1 MHNSLRN
8 IGLIA
13 RREYLQRVRT
23 KAFLFTT
30 LLVPLLTAGF
40 TVAPMYFATTQFG
53 GEKSVVVV
61 SDDPAL
67 AKQFQSKLQSAP
79 QQEGAKTDSAKLNYD
94 VSIESEPNAET
105 RSRLDAA
112 LANQSIY
119 AYVWLTRAALE
130 EGRVEFH
137 TRNGA
142 DLFGRAH
149 VEEAVNFVAI
159 QNRLASRGVSNLDVS
174 ALLKPVDLE
183 TVKAGGGKSNSDKT
197 YLFGFILV
205 FAMYMPVVIQVVAV
219 MRSVIEEKTSRV
231 MEVMLATVTP
241 KELMAGKIIGVG
253 GVGLTQVLIWSI
265 LGLAV
270 AFSSAAAS
278 GLLQGVN
285 FSGAMIAYFI
295 IFYLLGYLL
304 YSAFAAALGA
314 AVNSEE
320 EAQQLQ
326 FFVMLPLILSMMLLG
341 VVFSEP
347 SSSAAVALS
356 LFPFFAPILM
366 YLRVVLEQPPFWQ
379 MALCIAL
386 LALTTYAVLLVC
398 ARIYRVGI
406 LMYGK
411 RPTLPEILKWVRYA

>member
-1 MHNSLRN
+1 MHELANVA
-8 IGLIA
+8 LIA

-30 LLVPLLTAGF
+30 ILVPLMTAGF
-40 TVAPMYFATTQFG
+40 TVAPMYFATAQIG
-53 GEKSVVVV
+53 GERSVAVV

-67 AKQFQSKLQSAP
+67 AKEFQSKLQAP
-79 QQEGAKTDSAKLNYD
+79 DKSNSGGNDSAKLNYD
-94 VSIESEPNAET
+94 VSIEKEPTAET

-112 LANQSIY
+112 LASQSIY
-119 AYVWLTRAALE
+119 GYVWLTRAALE
-130 EGRVEFH
+130 DGRVQFH
-137 TRNGA
+137 TRNSA

-149 VEEAVNFVAI
+149 VEDAVNFVAI
-159 QNRLASRGVSNLDVS
+159 QNRLAARGVSNLDVN

-197 YLFGFILV
+197 YLFGFMLV
-205 FAMYMPVVIQVVAV
+205 FAMYLPMVMQVVAV

-253 GVGLTQVLIWSI
+253 GVGLTQILIWSA
-265 LGLAV
+265 LGAALA
-270 AFSSAAAS
+270 FGSAAAS

-304 YSAFAAALGA
+304 YSSFAAAIGA

-320 EAQQLQ
+320 EAQQMQ
-326 FFVMLPLILSMMLLG
+326 FFVMLPLILSMVLFGL
-341 VVFSEP
+341 VISAP
-347 SSSAAVALS
+347 SSGIAIILS

-366 YLRVVLEQPPFWQ
+366 YLRVVLEQPPLWQ

-386 LALTTYAVLLVC
+386 LALTTYGVLLVC

>member
-1 MHNSLRN
+1 
-8 IGLIA
+8 
-13 RREYLQRVRT
+13 
-23 KAFLFTT
+23 
-30 LLVPLLTAGF
+30 
-40 TVAPMYFATTQFG
+40 
-53 GEKSVVVV
+53 
-61 SDDPAL
+61 
-67 AKQFQSKLQSAP
+67 
-79 QQEGAKTDSAKLNYD
+79 
-94 VSIESEPNAET
+94 
-105 RSRLDAA
+105 
-112 LANQSIY
+112 
-119 AYVWLTRAALE
+119 
-130 EGRVEFH
+130 
-137 TRNGA
+137 
-142 DLFGRAH
+142 
-149 VEEAVNFVAI
+149 
-159 QNRLASRGVSNLDVS
+159 
-174 ALLKPVDLE
+174 
-183 TVKAGGGKSNSDKT
+183 
-197 YLFGFILV
+197 
-205 FAMYMPVVIQVVAV
+205 
-219 MRSVIEEKTSRV
+219 